1 MKAKLKF
8 QKAKFKIGDRVTKE
22 VPENLQDIYPKF
34 PLGIVTQVRC
44 GGEEYLYFVT
54 GVNTS
59 LFDTWVYE
67 KELKPYVLPETETW
81 NYIKKNINDNV
92 LKNFSAEEQEIIK
105 DLLIE
110 SFRAGMNYH
119 VDRKNKKNKG
129 EE

>member
-8 QKAKFKIGDRVTKE
+8 KKAKFKIGDKVTKE
-22 VPENLQDIYPKF
+22 VSKFLQDIYPKF

-44 GGEEYLYFVT
+44 DGNRYIYLVIGE
-54 GVNTS
+54 NTS
-59 LFDTWVYE
+59 MFNAWYEE
-67 KELKPYVLPETETW
+67 KELKPYVLPKAESW
-81 NYIKKNINDNV
+81 DYIEKNINDNV
-92 LKNFSAEEQEIIK
+92 LKHFSEKEQEIIK

-119 VDRKNKKNKG
+119 VDRKNKG